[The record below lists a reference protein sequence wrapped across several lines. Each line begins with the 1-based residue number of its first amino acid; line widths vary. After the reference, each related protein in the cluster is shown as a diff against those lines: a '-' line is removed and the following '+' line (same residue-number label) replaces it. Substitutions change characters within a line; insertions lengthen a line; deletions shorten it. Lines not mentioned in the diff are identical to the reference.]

1 MKSKAEDSVKLVQTD
16 TPKNQNTTS
25 NILAWYVNGQFD
37 EFLMIM
43 MLEMLVK
50 LSNLIPPAIESY
62 IIRQIRP
69 FTDQKFSTN
78 IKKQLKGRKEHMST
92 KVFGPIS
99 RRKCDLKVKMK
110 KKSRF

>member
-1 MKSKAEDSVKLVQTD
+1 MDE
-16 TPKNQNTTS
+16 
-25 NILAWYVNGQFD
+25 FD

-69 FTDQKFSTN
+69 FTDQIAVRKKLVIWKRIYLTQISLDGIQLHSGSQMGFCINTEARTFCPKN
-78 IKKQLKGRKEHMST
+78 TAKKQ
-92 KVFGPIS
+92 V
-99 RRKCDLKVKMK
+99 
-110 KKSRF
+110 

>member
-1 MKSKAEDSVKLVQTD
+1 MDE
-16 TPKNQNTTS
+16 
-25 NILAWYVNGQFD
+25 FD

-43 MLEMLVK
+43 MLEVIVK

-78 IKKQLKGRKEHMST
+78 IKKGRKEHIQSYL
-92 KVFGPIS
+92 FDS
-99 RRKCDLKVKMK
+99 N
-110 KKSRF
+110 

>member
-1 MKSKAEDSVKLVQTD
+1 MDE
-16 TPKNQNTTS
+16 
-25 NILAWYVNGQFD
+25 FD

-43 MLEMLVK
+43 MLEVLVK

-78 IKKQLKGRKEHMST
+78 IKNTCQQKFSAPYHEEN
-92 KVFGPIS
+92 VI
-99 RRKCDLKVKMK
+99 
-110 KKSRF
+110 

>member
-1 MKSKAEDSVKLVQTD
+1 MFLDESGYTQRPIASLKSDLGDRNLENNVGPNSPVQTAK
-16 TPKNQNTTS
+16 KNQNTTS

-43 MLEMLVK
+43 MLEVIVE

-78 IKKQLKGRKEHMST
+78 IKKQLKG
-92 KVFGPIS
+92 
-99 RRKCDLKVKMK
+99 
-110 KKSRF
+110 